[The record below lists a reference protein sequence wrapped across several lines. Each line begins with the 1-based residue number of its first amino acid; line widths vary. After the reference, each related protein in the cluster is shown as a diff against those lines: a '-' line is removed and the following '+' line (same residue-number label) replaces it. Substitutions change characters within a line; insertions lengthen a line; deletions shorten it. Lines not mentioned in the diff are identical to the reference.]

1 MGEVSRPDD
10 RDALAPRPPGEPRN
24 VTVLAARPGE
34 ARVDMQVGVKHPAS
48 LAAFSVVVGPVLGIR
63 LSRVCALLFALP
75 PPPRPGGGAGRP
87 GPLRGDPPRAHAG
100 PRDRSRP
107 DAVRPGHLHCA
118 ALRCCP
124 ACCCRDAGVLG
135 TRCPGCRSSAC
146 RVLCPAG
153 LWRLARAGSLGCP
166 DGRPARAARH
176 GPPQRGPPGHWPAV
190 TDRPGLAGTGQHV
203 VGRHGTGRHWLVVT
217 VPAGTDWPSLAGC
230 HRGRASL
237 AGRHRADRHR
247 PGWPWSAAT
256 AGWPGPPPLAGWP

>member
-1 MGEVSRPDD
+1 MGEVSGPDD
-10 RDALAPRPPGEPRN
+10 RDTLAPRPPGEPRN

-34 ARVDMQVGVKHPAS
+34 ARVDMQVGVKHAAS
-48 LAAFSVVVGPVLGIR
+48 LAAFSEVVGPVLGIR

-153 LWRLARAGSLGCP
+153 LWRLGQGRFAGLPRRAAGT
-166 DGRPARAARH
+166 GRPSA
-176 GPPQRGPPGHWPAV
+176 GPPGHWPAV
-190 TDRPGLAGTGQHV
+190 TDRPGLAGTGQQWSAV
-203 VGRHGTGRHWLVVT
+203 TGRVGTGWSSRYRAALTGRH
-217 VPAGTDWPSLAGC
+217 
-230 HRGRASL
+230 
-237 AGRHRADRHR
+237 
-247 PGWPWSAAT
+247 
-256 AGWPGPPPLAGWP
+256 